1 VRTSFWLSYRLRLAG
16 IVMPVVFAA
25 GCTHGSSTAPSDVS
39 QVAGVCPAPVTAQS
53 PSGQPVTIT
62 FGDPQVSGATQPVT
76 TACAPPSG
84 TAFPVGTTAVACT
97 VTDARQR
104 SASCSFTVRVI
115 GPPRLSTT
123 TILAFGDSITFGTSP
138 PDPPD
143 SYPTRLQAKL
153 TSRYSTQK
161 IVVINDGKPGENA
174 QAGALTREQV
184 ALDLYKPGAILL
196 MEGSNDILGGAAGAA
211 AGLAALTDMVRAAR
225 ARGVA
230 VFLATIPPQAPPRT
244 GVAQA
249 IPAFD
254 DGVKAIAQ
262 REGVMLVDIFA
273 AMGGDGRYIGRDGEH
288 PTADGFEVMAQTFF
302 AAIQQK
308 LELPD

>member
-1 VRTSFWLSYRLRLAG
+1 MSFRMRLAC
-16 IVMPVVFAA
+16 VAA
-25 GCTHGSSTAPSDVS
+25 PAILAAACTHGSSTAPSDVS

-62 FGDPQVSGATQPVT
+62 FGDPQVSGAAQPVT
-76 TACAPPSG
+76 IACAPASG
-84 TAFPVGTTAVACT
+84 SSFAVGTTTVACT
-97 VTDARQR
+97 ITDARQR
-104 SASCSFTVRVI
+104 SVSCTFTVHVI
-115 GPPRLSTT
+115 GPPRLGTT
-123 TILAFGDSITFGTSP
+123 TILAFGDSLTYGTSP

-143 SYPTRLQAKL
+143 SYPSRLQVKI

-161 IVVINDGKPGENA
+161 VVVINDGRPGENA
-174 QAGALTREQV
+174 QANALTREQV
-184 ALDLYKPGAILL
+184 ALDLYKPGAIIL

-225 ARGVA
+225 ARGVT